1 MPTVSL
7 PGGEYSVATAAATA
21 DTTRVL
27 VPGRGGYKAVAAPVA
42 RTLHLQRVNEVG
54 GTAYEA
60 RKKEARQQPKGLK
73 MRYRP
78 IGFGEAGECG
88 EIGEAEEAE
97 VVERPVFKKH
107 KTSADVEEGE
117 TEKEKERRERKE
129 RKEKKEKGK
138 GKEKKV
144 RKDK

>member
-1 MPTVSL
+1 
-7 PGGEYSVATAAATA
+7 SVATAAATA

-54 GTAYEA
+54 GTVYEA

-88 EIGEAEEAE
+88 EIGEAEEE

-107 KTSADVEEGE
+107 KVSADVEGE

-144 RKDK
+144 RKEK